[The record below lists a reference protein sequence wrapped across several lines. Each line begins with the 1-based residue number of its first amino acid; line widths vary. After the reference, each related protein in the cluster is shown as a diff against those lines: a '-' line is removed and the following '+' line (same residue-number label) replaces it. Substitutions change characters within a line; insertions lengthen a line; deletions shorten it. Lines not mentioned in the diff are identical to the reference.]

1 LALHTIFGL
10 GYESETPDVSH
21 VDDFLKSVHRQYNQT
36 KADLD
41 NPSIT
46 GEERVELRLRHLSQ
60 AHALFQLNPTNKELW
75 DTAVGL
81 YAQMTKSNQFTEV
94 YITKG
99 DEHLP
104 LPWYIAF
111 CAKVAI
117 DIPPAI
123 FDVDWTQV
131 WPSEAYFALIELR
144 NTFYTIKSECMI
156 RYSDISCLK
165 VFSFPKL

>member
-1 LALHTIFGL
+1 LHTIFGL
-10 GYESETPDVSH
+10 GYASEKPDFAD
-21 VDDFLKSVHRQYNQT
+21 VDDFLESVHSQYNQT

-46 GEERVELRLRHLSQ
+46 GEERVERRLRHLSQ
-60 AHALFQLNPTNKELW
+60 AHALFQLNPTNYPLR
-75 DTAVGL
+75 DTAAHI

-111 CAKVAI
+111 CAKAAI
-117 DIPPAI
+117 KIPPPI
-123 FDVDWTQV
+123 FQVNWPQV
-131 WPSEAYFALIELR
+131 WPSEAYFALIEQR
-144 NTFYTIKSECMI
+144 DDVYTIKSECMV
-156 RYSDISCLK
+156 RYSDISCLE